1 METPPRQADEGERE
15 RFGRELLELLNEL
28 RVALP
33 GVQIL
38 FAFLLIFPFST
49 GFPLVTQLDRDV
61 YFITMLFTTA
71 ASALLI
77 APSMYH
83 RIHWRREIADKEQM
97 LRTCNRFAIAGGG
110 FLALAMSGAI
120 FVITNV
126 LFGTMGAVLTTAG
139 AACMFAGLWYVLPLA
154 RRKHAPLKRPLK

>member
-1 METPPRQADEGERE
+1 MEPPPRHSDEGERE
-15 RFGRELLELLNEL
+15 RFDRELLELLNEL

-38 FAFLLIFPFST
+38 FAFLLTFPFSP
-49 GFPLVTQLDRDV
+49 GFPRATQVDRVV
-61 YFITMLFTTA
+61 YFLTLLFAAA

-83 RIHWRREIADKEQM
+83 RLHWRREIADKDQM
-97 LRTCNRFAIAGGG
+97 LATSNRFAIAGGG

-120 FVITNV
+120 FVITNF
-126 LFGTMGAVLTTAG
+126 LFGMTGAALATAG
-139 AACMFAGLWYVLPLA
+139 ATCMFAGLWYVLPLS
-154 RRKHAPLKRPLK
+154 RRRHAPRKPPLN